1 MNELAVFPPL
11 CFAAPGQGG
20 FGPPPQGGY
29 GGAPGGYG
37 PPGGFGAPPGGFGG
51 GPGNYPPPPPI
62 RQMHTMAV
70 VSLVAGIVSWFMCPF
85 VGGIVAL
92 ICGQMARNAIRAE
105 PNKWDGNGMAVGG
118 MIAGGINV
126 GLYVL
131 FGLFYLLII
140 ILGVGAAVLGS

>member
-20 FGPPPQGGY
+20 FGPPPQGY
-29 GGAPGGYG
+29 GAPGGYG
-37 PPGGFGAPPGGFGG
+37 GAPGGFGG

-62 RQMHTMAV
+62 RQQHTMAV
-70 VSLVAGIVSWFMCPF
+70 VSLVAGIVSWVMCPF
-85 VGGIVAL
+85 FGGIVAL

-105 PNKWDGNGMAVGG
+105 PNRWDGNGLAVGG

-126 GLYVL
+126 GLYLL
-131 FGLFYLLII
+131 FGLFYLAMI
-140 ILGVGAAVLGS
+140 ILGVGAAVLGA